1 MKEVSSERFNCCS
14 GSDWRMLSDTAGEAG
29 SALDDRESV
38 AVAATEAADVVAE
51 LLAAKLLAAELPA
64 AELPAAAPWKAGDVP
79 GRGPAPTPAPIPTPA
94 REWLPSFG

>member
-1 MKEVSSERFNCCS
+1 
-14 GSDWRMLSDTAGEAG
+14 MLSDTAGEAG

-51 LLAAKLLAAELPA
+51 LLAAELLAAELPA